1 MVVRMLRILTVFSLL
16 CITPRA
22 LSQENIGQYEDNPFV
37 IRLEIPGPQDSAG
50 GVIAADLDN
59 DGRMDYLVTVP
70 GHVAAYGNDGEK
82 LWIQKTAVRVGGS
95 SEREGL
101 PGHCAP
107 GVQAADIDG
116 DGKTK
121 VLYLTQDSVLHVVQG
136 ETGEAMWS
144 AKPPVPEGAQRW
156 EHAVV
161 ANFRGEG
168 DRDILLQATNRDGYR
183 TGRYV
188 AAYALEAL
196 KEGNLEP
203 LWQRDDFMACAHNG
217 VRIADLD
224 NDGKDEVLS
233 AMVLGSDGSIRCRI
247 PLRGHIDSV
256 FVNDVLPNSPGLEVV
271 ALEEGGNNGNRVFL
285 FCSDRLLWETHY
297 QHWEPQNAAV
307 GEFDAS
313 RRGLEIWC
321 RSRFNEHQKPFA
333 FDAQGQLINQY
344 AMDDV
349 APDGWTVRGVEL
361 IWTIDWTGGP
371 KQFAVATERHKAGDV
386 AIFDPIEGSFVTTF
400 KEKADRLYVAD
411 VSGDWREE
419 IIVLAGNELRIYH
432 NPAENPNP
440 NRPRL
445 WEQQH
450 YGRSK
455 MTYNYYSP

>member
-1 MVVRMLRILTVFSLL
+1 
-16 CITPRA
+16 
-22 LSQENIGQYEDNPFV
+22 
-37 IRLEIPGPQDSAG
+37 
-50 GVIAADLDN
+50 
-59 DGRMDYLVTVP
+59 
-70 GHVAAYGNDGEK
+70 
-82 LWIQKTAVRVGGS
+82 
-95 SEREGL
+95 
-101 PGHCAP
+101 
-107 GVQAADIDG
+107 
-116 DGKTK
+116 
-121 VLYLTQDSVLHVVQG
+121 
-136 ETGEAMWS
+136 
-144 AKPPVPEGAQRW
+144 
-156 EHAVV
+156 
-161 ANFRGEG
+161 
-168 DRDILLQATNRDGYR
+168 
-183 TGRYV
+183 
-188 AAYALEAL
+188 
-196 KEGNLEP
+196 
-203 LWQRDDFMACAHNG
+203 MACAHNG

-233 AMVLGSDGSIRCRI
+233 AMVLGSDGSIRSRI

-256 FVNDVLPNSPGLEVV
+256 FVNDVLPNRPGLEVV
-271 ALEEGGNNGNRVFL
+271 ALEEGGDNGNRVFL

-313 RRGLEIWC
+313 RPGLEIWC

-333 FDAQGQLINQY
+333 FDAQGQLITQY

-361 IWTIDWTGGP
+361 IWAIDWTGGP

-450 YGRSK
+450 YRRSK